1 MIIGDLLIETKGLKQ
16 VERKG
21 LKEGFKVIH
30 QIKSNNMDQSNKIFQ
45 VDQVIFFQVISS
57 EHQGWFFG
65 ERSLHPRL
73 GWLKSSGNLKGHL
86 RYLVE
91 ENQEIGL
98 ESKQHPKENKS

>member
-1 MIIGDLLIETKGLKQ
+1 VIIGDLLIKTKGLKQ

-57 EHQGWFFG
+57 KYQGWFFG
-65 ERSLHPRL
+65 ERSLRPRL
-73 GWLKSSGNLKGHL
+73 GWLKSKW
-86 RYLVE
+86 
-91 ENQEIGL
+91 
-98 ESKQHPKENKS
+98 

>member
-1 MIIGDLLIETKGLKQ
+1 MIIGDLLIERKGLKQ

-57 EHQGWFFG
+57 EYQGWFFG
-65 ERSLHPRL
+65 ERSLRPRL
-73 GWLKSSGNLKGHL
+73 GWLKSKW
-86 RYLVE
+86 
-91 ENQEIGL
+91 
-98 ESKQHPKENKS
+98 

>member
-1 MIIGDLLIETKGLKQ
+1 MIIGDLLIKTKGLKQ

-57 EHQGWFFG
+57 EYQGWFFG
-65 ERSLHPRL
+65 ERSLRSRL
-73 GWLKSSGNLKGHL
+73 GWLKSKW
-86 RYLVE
+86 
-91 ENQEIGL
+91 
-98 ESKQHPKENKS
+98 

>member
-1 MIIGDLLIETKGLKQ
+1 MIGDQLVERKWLKQ

-21 LKEGFKVIH
+21 LKEGFKVIY

-73 GWLKSSGNLKGHL
+73 GWLKSKW
-86 RYLVE
+86 
-91 ENQEIGL
+91 
-98 ESKQHPKENKS
+98 

>member
-57 EHQGWFFG
+57 KYQGWFFG
-65 ERSLHPRL
+65 ERSLRPRL
-73 GWLKSSGNLKGHL
+73 GWLKSKW
-86 RYLVE
+86 
-91 ENQEIGL
+91 
-98 ESKQHPKENKS
+98 

>member
-1 MIIGDLLIETKGLKQ
+1 VIIGDLLIKRKGLKQ

-21 LKEGFKVIH
+21 LKKKGFKVIH
-30 QIKSNNMDQSNKIFQ
+30 QIKSNNMDQSNKILQ

-73 GWLKSSGNLKGHL
+73 GWLKSKW
-86 RYLVE
+86 
-91 ENQEIGL
+91 
-98 ESKQHPKENKS
+98 